1 MDFKEDFLQAVWKY
15 QYFDKNSLHTT
26 DGQPVE
32 VKKIG
37 YHNFYHGPDF
47 LESSVRIKGVDLYG
61 HVEVHRKAS
70 DWKNHEHD
78 ADPRYNSVILHVVY
92 ENDLEILRNDG
103 TRIPTLELKGKILLD
118 VIRNYEKLINS
129 GDGLL
134 CSGFLPE
141 VLPILKFSMLE
152 RALVERM
159 EIKSAGVFQILE
171 TTKGDWEET
180 SYRWLFQSFGFKTNS
195 GSMLRLAES
204 IPYKLLQK
212 LSRHPIGI
220 EAILLGQADLL
231 PEEPVDEYSAELKRE
246 YDFYRKKYGLKN
258 TVYRQDWKFMGVRPQ
273 NNPCLRIV
281 QLAAFL
287 SQNKN
292 IFSEAIHINSGF
304 DSFKQLF
311 ALQINPYWE
320 KHLRPGIP
328 SKQKLSQ
335 KLSENTLRLIMINFV
350 VPLWF
355 SYGRFIEN
363 SDWKDKCFD
372 LLQEL
377 PAEVNHITKRFGTY
391 QWTCENAF
399 DSQGMIGLFNMYCNL
414 KKCMDCKI
422 GQSILKAVSA

>member
-1 MDFKEDFLQAVWKY
+1 MEFKEDFLQAVWKY
-15 QYFDKNSLHTT
+15 QYFDKTILKTT
-26 DGQPVE
+26 EGQTLE
-32 VKKIG
+32 IKKIG
-37 YHNFYHGPDF
+37 FHNFYHGPDF
-47 LESSVRIKGVDLYG
+47 LEACVRIGGLDLFG

-70 DWKNHEHD
+70 DWKNHDHD
-78 ADPRYNSVILHVVY
+78 ADQRYNSVILHVVY
-92 ENDLEILRNDG
+92 ENDAAILRNDG
-103 TRIPTLELKGKILLD
+103 TTIPTLELKGKILLG
-118 VIRNYEKLINS
+118 VIRNYEKLLNS
-129 GDGLL
+129 GDGIL
-134 CSGFLPE
+134 CGNDLE
-141 VLPILKFSMLE
+141 EIQHIMKFSMLE

-159 EIKSAGVFQILE
+159 EIKSTSVFQILE
-171 TTKGDWEET
+171 ATKGDWEET

-195 GSMLRLAES
+195 LAMLRLAES

-212 LSRHPIGI
+212 LSGHHLGI

-231 PEEPVDEYSAELKRE
+231 PEETMDEYSAELSRE
-246 YDFYRKKYGLKN
+246 YDFYRKKYNLKY

-292 IFSEAIHINSGF
+292 IFSEAIRDNSSF

-311 ALQINPYWE
+311 AIEINSYWE
-320 KHLRPGIP
+320 QHLRPGIP
-328 SKQKLSQ
+328 AKKKLS
-335 KLSENTLRLIMINFV
+335 KKISENTLRLVMINFV

-363 SDWKDKCFD
+363 SQWKDKCVD

-377 PAEVNHITKRFGTY
+377 PAEINHITKRFNNY
-391 QWTCENAF
+391 HWTCENAF

-422 GQSILKAVSA
+422 GQSLLKAVSA